1 MKLGIKWG
9 VYTSLGFIV
18 LVLALYLAKVNLRDD
33 FMQII
38 VGAGTF
44 FLFVGVALSI
54 LINFNRKRAGGLSML
69 EDIKTGLASSAIFAI
84 VVAVFMVLYFS
95 SIDKEFA
102 ERRKEFIIEKM
113 QDPEAVESLEEQM
126 AADPDTYH
134 GKSVDDMIERNI
146 DNVEHM
152 LTPGTV
158 FPIALFSL
166 LLLGMVY
173 SFLITA
179 FNRLVLAKLK

>member
-1 MKLGIKWG
+1 MKLGVRWG
-9 VYTSLGFIV
+9 IYSSLGFIV
-18 LVLALYLAKVNLRDD
+18 VVLGLFLAEVNLRDD

-38 VGAGTF
+38 VGIGTL

-54 LINFNRKRAGGLSML
+54 LINFNRNKEGGLSML
-69 EDIKTGLASSAIFAI
+69 VDIKTGLAASALFAI
-84 VVAVFMVLYFS
+84 ITSVFMVMYFS
-95 SIDKEFA
+95 SIDEGFA
-102 ERRKEFIIEKM
+102 ERRKQYIIEMM
-113 QDPEAVESLEEQM
+113 QNPEALAELEKQM
-126 AADPDTYH
+126 AADPDTYK
-134 GKSVDDMIERNI
+134 GKSLEDIQERNI

-152 LTPGTV
+152 LSPGTV

-179 FNRLVLAKLK
+179 FNRLVLARLK